1 MVFLYNIGIAFYRL
15 VAMLISPFNNKAN
28 LWYSGRKNW
37 QSNISSKIRPTDKPI
52 WVHCSSLG
60 EFEQGRP
67 IIEAIKKQN
76 AQQKIVLT
84 FFSPSGYEI
93 RKNYQGADYVFYL
106 PIDTHRNA
114 AKFIKLVNPS
124 AAIFVKY
131 EFWYHYLHLLKKKNI
146 PTYIVS
152 AIFRPQQ
159 PFFKFYGGWYRKF
172 LNNFTHLFVQDENSK
187 QLLQGIGI
195 NNVTVAGDTR
205 FDRVLKIAEEAKC
218 LPIVESFCAAK
229 RIIVAGS
236 TWPKDEDIL
245 QAYFNVPN
253 PDLKLVIAPHE
264 VHESHINEII
274 AKFGAAN
281 CVRYTQAKIE
291 SVESAKILIIDTIG
305 ILSSAYKYAQLAY
318 IGGGFGVGIHNTL
331 EAAAYGIPVVFGPN
345 YKHFREAVELIK
357 FGAGFTVANADELKN
372 IFDELLTNADF
383 LTQSASSAKNYV
395 LTGKGSSEKILSVI
409 L

>member
-1 MVFLYNIGIAFYRL
+1 MVFFYNIGIALYRL
-15 VAMLISPFNNKAN
+15 VAMLISPFNSKAN
-28 LWYSGRKNW
+28 LWHSGRKNW
-37 QSNISSKIRPTDKPI
+37 QSGISSKINPSDKPI
-52 WVHCSSLG
+52 WIHCSSLG

-67 IIEAIKKQN
+67 IIEAIKQRN
-76 AQQKIVLT
+76 AQQKIILT

-106 PIDTHRNA
+106 PIDTRRNA

-131 EFWYHYLHLLKKKNI
+131 EFWYHYLNQLKRNNI

-159 PFFKFYGGWYRKF
+159 PFFKSYGLWYRRF

-187 QLLQGIGI
+187 LLLQGIGI
-195 NNVTVAGDTR
+195 KNVTVAGDTR
-205 FDRVLKIAEEAKC
+205 FDRVLKIAEDAKS
-218 LPIVESFCAAK
+218 LPLVERFCADK

-245 QAYFNVPN
+245 QAYFNVQN
-253 PDLKLVIAPHE
+253 SDLRLIIAPHE
-264 VHESHINEII
+264 VHESHITEIVS
-274 AKFGAAN
+274 KFGAQN

-291 SVESAKILIIDTIG
+291 NVDSAKVLIIDTIG
-305 ILSSAYKYAQLAY
+305 ILSSVYRYAHLAY

-345 YKHFREAVELIK
+345 YKHFREAVELIER
-357 FGAGFTVANADELKN
+357 GAGFTIANADELKMV
-372 IFDELLTNADF
+372 FDKLLSDIDF
-383 LTQSASSAKNYV
+383 LTQSSSDAKKYV
-395 LTGKGSSEKILSVI
+395 LTGKGSAEKILSII